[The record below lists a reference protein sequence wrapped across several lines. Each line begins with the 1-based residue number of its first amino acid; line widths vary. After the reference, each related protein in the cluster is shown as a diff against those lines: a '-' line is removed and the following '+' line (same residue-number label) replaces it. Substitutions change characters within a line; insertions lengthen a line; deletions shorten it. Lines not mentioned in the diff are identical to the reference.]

1 MDYGVPPRYM
11 LMANPA
17 LMELWNQ
24 AKCLGLG
31 YLKLPKLGAIFD
43 LPCVGIMFEDVEK
56 GIRVFNLLKSWD
68 CEPGSGL
75 GTDISFTED
84 RAANSYTMAL
94 GPNCPEMV
102 KRLLHPSMLED
113 YSLLTMGLAVG
124 KTLTLSEHFR
134 WLRDQARTKPVAFA
148 PGTETGEALVQ
159 HALIKADVQF
169 FDKESVPKDTIEY
182 AMCREDQKSTE
193 PRRTKSFPIDPAQLT
208 QRRARQLKRFFAVT
222 TARLE
227 HNPRFIKTAKQLS
240 QNYERWQM
248 VQAACNILCTDW
260 FPELR
265 AANGKLDFHK
275 AYDALR
281 QRPEAVIDESAL
293 QREFVA
299 EAVEAQIGEDMIYL
313 RDQVRPEAKNDNP
326 VLTLR
331 QLGLLR

>member
-1 MDYGVPPRYM
+1 
-11 LMANPA
+11 
-17 LMELWNQ
+17 
-24 AKCLGLG
+24 
-31 YLKLPKLGAIFD
+31 
-43 LPCVGIMFEDVEK
+43 MFEDLEK

-68 CEPGSGL
+68 CERGSGL

-94 GPNCPEMV
+94 GPNIPEMV
-102 KRLLHPSMLED
+102 KRLLDPSTLED

-134 WLRDQARTKPVAFA
+134 WLRDQARTKPIAFV
-148 PGTETGEALVQ
+148 PGTTAGEALVQ
-159 HALIKADVQF
+159 HAFTKADVQF

-182 AMCREDQKSTE
+182 AMCREDQQSTE
-193 PRRTKSFPIDPAQLT
+193 PRRTKPLPIDSAQIT
-208 QRRARQLKRFFAVT
+208 QKRVRQLKRFFAVT
-222 TARLE
+222 AARLE
-227 HNPRFIKTAKQLS
+227 HNPRFINTAQQLS

-265 AANGKLDFHK
+265 AENGKLDFHK
-275 AYDALR
+275 AYDVLR

-299 EAVEAQIGEDMIYL
+299 EAVEAQIGEDVIYL
-313 RDQVRPEAKNDNP
+313 RDQLRPEAKHDNP